1 MEIIGLAWLSISGV
15 LLSIALIAWA
25 IKSEK
30 ITLVKRSLTFGAIL
44 CALDLIV
51 ELIGTSIGKWE
62 YLNSSY
68 FIAGKVP
75 VELLPIFFSL
85 GLLLTFVHF
94 GLSRIEWNISLNAVF
109 AFMIIVGITVYF
121 LRTMNGERVTL
132 LMISVPLGL
141 WGFAQIH
148 NEKMRALSLL
158 LSTFVGIIDYLV
170 EIVIISGGNYAY
182 AGGFRP
188 ETPLTYAMVTL
199 AIFGALEKYWGATDT
214 EADSE
219 NESEIG

>member
-1 MEIIGLAWLSISGV
+1 MEIIGLAWLSISGI

-30 ITLVKRSLTFGAIL
+30 ITLVKRSLTFGVIL
-44 CALDLIV
+44 CIMDLVV
-51 ELIGTSIGKWE
+51 ELVGTSIGKWE

-68 FIAGKVP
+68 FISERVP
-75 VELLPIFFSL
+75 IELLPIFFSL
-85 GLLLTFVHF
+85 GLLLTFVHY
-94 GLSRIEWNISLNAVF
+94 GMSRLQWNISLDAVF
-109 AFMIIVGITVYF
+109 AFMVFAGITVYI
-121 LRTMNGERVTL
+121 LRTMSSERVTL

-141 WGFAQIH
+141 WGLTQIH

-158 LSTFVGIIDYLV
+158 LATLIAITDYLV
-170 EIVIISGGNYAY
+170 EIVIINGGNYAY

-199 AIFGALEKYWGATDT
+199 AIFGALERYWGTADT
-214 EADSE
+214 EIDSE
-219 NESEIG
+219 E